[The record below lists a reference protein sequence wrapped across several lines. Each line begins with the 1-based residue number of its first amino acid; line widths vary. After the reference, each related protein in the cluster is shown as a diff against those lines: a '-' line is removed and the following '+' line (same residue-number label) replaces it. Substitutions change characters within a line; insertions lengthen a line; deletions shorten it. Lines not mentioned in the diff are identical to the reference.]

1 LETALSLACPKAGTG
16 RSRDQEGGRLVPRTQ
31 PGLERNIKENY
42 HTRSREDPGGRN
54 LPYTVDLAAEAK
66 WFDRLVGAGSLLTLQ
81 YEIAYLLLNHRYWSL
96 RHPAVLILHLI
107 CVGLYAAAA
116 VMTLKVGPWV
126 RSHWKQVC
134 FSFSTALI
142 AAMTAITILTGQTE
156 PLFIALILFLAGT
169 GPFLSWGER
178 TQALLTLVAFAAVA
192 AAITLSGGA
201 ISPYEFLG
209 ILIAA
214 AIGLFST
221 ALERRLRRARRQ
233 AEEEVLKSRETLVL
247 QERLR
252 LAGQLASG
260 IAHDL
265 NNTLNVVKMRL
276 DALSQDEAVQSRH
289 AARLRALD
297 HAIEDAA
304 RTVARVRELGKGREE
319 GSGETA
325 QLCEIIAQ
333 AIDLARSSIEA
344 KSSLSGES
352 IRITSNLPEQLP
364 AVKGP
369 APDLRQVFLNLLLN
383 AGDAIQQRGEIKIES
398 SVDDGSVVVRVS
410 DDGPGIA
417 AAHIE
422 RVFEPFFTTKG
433 AHGSG
438 LGLSTARAIMD
449 GIGGTIC
456 AANQPGGG
464 AMFVLRFPFA
474 TAPAPQPGGQ
484 SAAAAP
490 CCRFLLV
497 DDNAENLDSLKENL
511 VRRGHEV
518 ETALSGTDALA
529 RLRADPAYD
538 IILCDLSM
546 PGMNGWEVARQA
558 REIAKDVNFYIV
570 TGWGRQIEREIPPLL
585 SVSGVLSKPIDLNE
599 IGRIA
604 ALAHARTHPPAGAAG
619 QGSVPAN
626 P

>member
-1 LETALSLACPKAGTG
+1 MP
-16 RSRDQEGGRLVPRTQ
+16 D
-31 PGLERNIKENY
+31 
-42 HTRSREDPGGRN
+42 RN
-54 LPYTVDLAAEAK
+54 LPYSVDRAAEAK
-66 WFDRLVGAGSLLTLQ
+66 WFDRLVGAGSLLTLL
-81 YEIAYLLLNHRYWSL
+81 YVIAYLLLNHRYLSL

-116 VMTLKVGPWV
+116 VMTLNVGPWV

-178 TQALLTLVAFAAVA
+178 TQALLTLMAFVAVA
-192 AAITLSGGA
+192 AAITLSNSA
-201 ISPYEFLG
+201 ISPFEILG

-297 HAIEDAA
+297 RAIEDAA
-304 RTVARVRELGKGREE
+304 RTVARVRELGKGREA

-333 AIDLARSSIEA
+333 AIELARSSIEA

-398 SVDDGSVVVRVS
+398 SVEHGSVVVRVS

-417 AAHIE
+417 AEHIE

-474 TAPAPQPGGQ
+474 TAPAQQAGGQ
-484 SAAAAP
+484 SAAAAS

-518 ETALSGTDALA
+518 GTALSGSDAIA

-558 REIAKDVNFYIV
+558 REIAKDANFYIV

-585 SVSGVLSKPIDLNE
+585 SVSGVLSKPLDLNE

-604 ALAHARTHPPAGAAG
+604 ALAHARTHPAANAAG
-619 QGSVPAN
+619 QGSVPAGN
-626 P
+626 LRPESIISRS

>member
-1 LETALSLACPKAGTG
+1 
-16 RSRDQEGGRLVPRTQ
+16 
-31 PGLERNIKENY
+31 
-42 HTRSREDPGGRN
+42 
-54 LPYTVDLAAEAK
+54 
-66 WFDRLVGAGSLLTLQ
+66 
-81 YEIAYLLLNHRYWSL
+81 
-96 RHPAVLILHLI
+96 
-107 CVGLYAAAA
+107 
-116 VMTLKVGPWV
+116 MTLKVGPWV

-134 FSFSTALI
+134 FSFSTILI
-142 AAMTAITILTGQTE
+142 VSMTAITILTGQTE

-178 TQALLTLVAFAAVA
+178 AQALLTLVAFAAVA
-192 AAITLSGGA
+192 AAVTLSNSA
-201 ISPYEFLG
+201 TSPFEILG

-233 AEEEVLKSRETLVL
+233 AEEEVQKSRETLVL

-276 DALSQDEAVQSRH
+276 DALTQDEAVKTRH
-289 AARLRALD
+289 GARLRALD
-297 HAIEDAA
+297 RAIEDAA
-304 RTVARVRELGKGREE
+304 RTVARVRELGQSREE
-319 GSGETA
+319 GSAETA
-325 QLCEIIAQ
+325 QLCDIIAQ
-333 AIDLARSSIEA
+333 AIELARSSIEA
-344 KSSLSGES
+344 KSSLKGES
-352 IRITSNLPEQLP
+352 IRITSQLPEQLP

-398 SVDDGSVVVRVS
+398 SVDDDSVVVRLS

-417 AAHIE
+417 TEHIQ

-433 AHGSG
+433 PRGSG
-438 LGLSTARAIMD
+438 LGLSTARAIID
-449 GIGGTIC
+449 GIGGSIY
-456 AANQPGGG
+456 AANRPGGG

-474 TAPAPQPGGQ
+474 TAPAQQAGGQ
-484 SAAAAP
+484 SAAAAAP
-490 CCRFLLV
+490 GCRFLLV
-497 DDNAENLDSLKENL
+497 DDDAENLDSLKENL

-518 ETALSGTDALA
+518 NTALSGTEAIA
-529 RLRADPAYD
+529 KLRIDPAYD

-558 REIAKDVNFYIV
+558 REIAKDTNFYIV
-570 TGWGRQIEREIPPLL
+570 TGWGREIEREVPPSL

-599 IGRIA
+599 IARIA
-604 ALAHARTHPPAGAAG
+604 TLARARTHPAAGAAG
-619 QGSVPAN
+619 QGSVPAS